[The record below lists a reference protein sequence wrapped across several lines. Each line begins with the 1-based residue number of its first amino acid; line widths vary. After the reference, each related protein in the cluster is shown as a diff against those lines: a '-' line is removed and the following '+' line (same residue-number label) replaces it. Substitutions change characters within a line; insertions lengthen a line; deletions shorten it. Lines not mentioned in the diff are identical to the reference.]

1 VFVFN
6 KAISDKFDR
15 GQSFFLTELE
25 LSFQPWVYYAFS
37 LFFFHIS
44 SQLVEI
50 ISTKQFAVDDFRSA

>member
-15 GQSFFLTELE
+15 GQSFFLTELK
-25 LSFQPWVYYAFS
+25 LSFQPWVYYTLS

-50 ISTKQFAVDDFRSA
+50 ISTKQFGVDDFRSA